1 MYCKR
6 CGKWIE
12 GEATL
17 CEECAGRE
25 SAPQPVPGVP
35 ETVGAVPAAPVQSAP
50 QPKAAAPAE
59 QKPVPAKQA
68 APRPAPA
75 KSSVPPASPYYYSA
89 YGRPV
94 DERPLNGIGI
104 GGFVLSVVDMIPVWS
119 IGMQFAHTLD
129 LLYSCLFLFLP
140 MAIFQCLAIV
150 LSAIGLRAGKE
161 ARGTAFAKVGLIVS
175 IIGLLMFVQMF
186 IAGLII
192 NG

>member
-12 GEATL
+12 GEGTL

-25 SAPQPVPGVP
+25 SAPQLAPGVP
-35 ETVGAVPAAPVQSAP
+35 ETVGAVP
-50 QPKAAAPAE
+50 AAPAE

-119 IGMQFAHTLD
+119 IGVQFAHTLD

>member
-6 CGKWIE
+6 CGKWID

-17 CEECAGRE
+17 CEECARKDV
-25 SAPQPVPGVP
+25 PQP
-35 ETVGAVPAAPVQSAP
+35 APVQSAP
-50 QPKAAAPAE
+50 QPKAAVPAASAE
-59 QKPVPAKQA
+59 QKPVPAKQEA
-68 APRPAPA
+68 
-75 KSSVPPASPYYYSA
+75 PYYYSA

-119 IGMQFAHTLD
+119 IGMQFAHVSD
-129 LLYSCLFLFLP
+129 LLYSFLFLFLP

-175 IIGLLMFVQMF
+175 IIGLLMFVEMF
-186 IAGLII
+186 VAGLIR